1 MHMHTHTH
9 THTHTV
15 LRLSGFCLG
24 LPWWAIG
31 PLTLIEVIVVI
42 SHPLSASFI
51 SYDPWHPPCS
61 IYVPVFSSFLINH
74 EQWPVCCTTL
84 LYRLVAAMFLLLC
97 PPPPVGEQS
106 IVVSVY
112 VSVGLSVVSVCLS
125 VHEHISGTICAN
137 FTQLSGHVACGCGSV
152 LFWWHCERYVLQVC
166 GWRHVFLLHRWHK

>member
-112 VSVGLSVVSVCLS
+112 VSVGLSVCLS
-125 VHEHISGTICAN
+125 MSISQEPYVQTSPSYLGMLPLALAQSSSGDIANVMYYRFVDDVMFSCCIGGT
-137 FTQLSGHVACGCGSV
+137 S
-152 LFWWHCERYVLQVC
+152 RM
-166 GWRHVFLLHRWHK
+166 